1 MKIEN
6 IDNGNDF
13 DFGKTSAEYAKYRDI
28 YPKELYDKLYE
39 IGIGKLDIDII
50 DRVFEENKRQLSGIT
65 LPAKGLRLVEVKFE

>member
-1 MKIEN
+1 MVRI
-6 IDNGNDF
+6 ISG
-13 DFGKTSAEYAKYRDI
+13 T
-28 YPKELYDKLYE
+28 LYE